1 MNESTAF
8 QVAFIPITFGALMLM
23 GGDFFSRILG
33 AFCCIGGF
41 AVIALSLNNEHQEYL
56 KDKAAEE
63 AMAVQREQMA
73 YIERLE
79 ASQEKRG

>member
-1 MNESTAF
+1 M
-8 QVAFIPITFGALMLM
+8 QLAFIPITMGALMLL

-41 AVIALSLNNEHQEYL
+41 AVIAVCLNNEHQAYL
-56 KDKAAEE
+56 KEKE
-63 AMAVQREQMA
+63 AREATAVQREQMA

-79 ASQEKRG
+79 ASQEKKS